1 MTEEKNNCHPT
12 VTHSYLSPFV
22 LEIFFELS
30 AKMAGMSRVTLGRY
44 EAGQRTLTV
53 DAVSGI
59 AKALEIPVEKL
70 IYPDMWQENEMPT
83 LPDEYDDIS
92 LANLSNALDR
102 RSHKIAD
109 FIECLD
115 KLNEKG
121 QDQFIKRMRQV
132 FEDMQHNPAYRRKRQ
147 SGRNIK

>member
-1 MTEEKNNCHPT
+1 
-12 VTHSYLSPFV
+12 
-22 LEIFFELS
+22 
-30 AKMAGMSRVTLGRY
+30 MSRVTLGRY

-147 SGRNIK
+147 SASRTDI

>member
-1 MTEEKNNCHPT
+1 MFLVMIMIIGQRIRFAREEARLT
-12 VTHSYLSPFV
+12 QAQL
-22 LEIFFELS
+22 
-30 AKMAGMSRVTLGRY
+30 AKMARMSRVTLGRY

-53 DAVSGI
+53 EAVTGI
-59 AKALEIPVEKL
+59 AEALGIPVEKL
-70 IYPDMWQENEMPT
+70 LYPDMWQENEMPM
-83 LPDEYDDIS
+83 LPNDYDDTS
-92 LANLSNALDR
+92 LANLSGALDR

-121 QDQFIKRMRQV
+121 QEQFIKRMKQV

-147 SGRNIK
+147 SASRTDI